1 MGMIDWAENK
11 IKKMTFW
18 DMALIKYTCIFLGLI
33 IGAYISGFV
42 RQYIWLFLI
51 LFIAG
56 YITAVYRFF
65 IKK

>member
-1 MGMIDWAENK
+1 MGMKDWSEKK

-18 DMALIKYTCIFLGLI
+18 DMALIKYTAMFFGLI

-65 IKK
+65 MKK

>member
-1 MGMIDWAENK
+1 MISWAEKK

-18 DMALIKYTCIFLGLI
+18 DMTLTKFTAMFFGLI

-42 RQYIWLFLI
+42 RQHIWLFLI

-56 YITAVYRFF
+56 YITAAYRFF
-65 IKK
+65 VKK